1 VNDKIINNHN
11 VKILDR
17 NFIELTGINKIGSF
31 NEEEFLL
38 ESNMGNIDIKGEKLE
53 IIKLDTMDGQV
64 KIKGKI
70 NSLIY
75 LDQRKN
81 NKEES
86 FIAKLFK

>member
-1 VNDKIINNHN
+1 
-11 VKILDR
+11 
-17 NFIELTGINKIGSF
+17 
-31 NEEEFLL
+31 
-38 ESNMGNIDIKGEKLE
+38 MGNIDIKGEKLE